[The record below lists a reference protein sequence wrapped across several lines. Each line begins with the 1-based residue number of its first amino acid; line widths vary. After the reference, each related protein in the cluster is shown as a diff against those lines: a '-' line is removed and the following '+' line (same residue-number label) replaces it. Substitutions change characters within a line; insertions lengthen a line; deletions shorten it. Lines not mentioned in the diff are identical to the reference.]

1 LAHAALTYRFGE
13 EHQPITEKQVLHS
26 CSLED
31 KKNELWMVYQ
41 HLQENL
47 TKGELS
53 GRNTKSK

>member
-1 LAHAALTYRFGE
+1 MTYRFGE